1 MKHVLAIAVLLENGK
16 ASMKTISN
24 LIKRYSVL
32 SFFLLAYGIAWSVIL
47 GVAGSK
53 GFPADGPQLT
63 DIMLMFAAML
73 LGPSLA
79 GIILTAVVEGK
90 DGLRALFSRIVHW
103 KVGLRWYAVI
113 LLFPVLILAVL
124 MTLAALVSPAFAPSF
139 STIGI
144 VIGLVAGFFEEIGWT
159 GFALPR
165 LQLKHSHLG
174 AGLILGVLWGFWH
187 LLADYFGNSAS
198 MGALWFPYF
207 LFGFVAAMTATRI
220 IITWVYNNTGS
231 VLLAQLMHASS
242 TGFLSGLG
250 ISAASPIGPQGYA
263 LAFIVYALVLWVVV
277 AIMLL
282 VRRNEALYH
291 PIRSIMER
299 SSNVHAR

>member
-1 MKHVLAIAVLLENGK
+1 
-16 ASMKTISN
+16 MKTITHLS
-24 LIKRYSVL
+24 KRYSVL

-53 GFPADGPQLT
+53 GFRAESLQLT

-90 DGLRALFSRIVHW
+90 NGLRALFSRIVHW
-103 KVGLRWYAVI
+103 NVGLRWYAVV

-124 MTLAALVSPAFAPSF
+124 ITLAALVSPVFAPSF
-139 STIGI
+139 SMIGI

-165 LQLKHSHLG
+165 LQLKYSALASGMLLG
-174 AGLILGVLWGFWH
+174 MLWGFWH
-187 LLADYFGNSAS
+187 TVADYFGNSAS
-198 MGALWFPYF
+198 MGALWLPYF

-231 VLLAQLMHASS
+231 ILLAQLMHASS
-242 TGFLSGLG
+242 TGFLSALG
-250 ISAASPIGPQGYA
+250 ISTASPIGPQGYA
-263 LAFIVYALVLWVVV
+263 LAFIFYALTLWAVV
-277 AIMLL
+277 AILWLRYGSRL
-282 VRRNEALYH
+282 VRQTTAAQAS
-291 PIRSIMER
+291 RSQER
-299 SSNVHAR
+299 GFVSSH